1 MFSYSSQGLGKN
13 PAKPDNT
20 IFFLGGTFDPL
31 HLGHIKTL
39 NFLCD
44 SYPCAQIHILPNRQ
58 PVHKQDSLDYTH
70 RLEML
75 KRTIKTPRITIDTTD
90 ITLPTDNYTVYTL
103 QALRS
108 QWPNA
113 SLVWVMGDD
122 VFASIESWGNWQS
135 LLEYAHFYV
144 IPRQC
149 INLSHSLQEIAQEL
163 SASPNSLTQE
173 KKGRIV
179 FDDKFTPLPIS
190 SSTIRQRC
198 QERLSID
205 DMVPKEVS
213 SYIRAH
219 QLYDNPM
226 NKRAPSS
233 STSS

>member
-1 MFSYSSQGLGKN
+1 MFSYTSQGLGKI
-13 PAKPDNT
+13 PAKPHDT

-44 SYPCAQIHILPNRQ
+44 SFPCARIHILPNRQ
-58 PVHKQDSLDYTH
+58 PVHKRDSLDHTH

-90 ITLPTDNYTVYTL
+90 ISLPTDNYTVYTL

-144 IPRQC
+144 ISRQC
-149 INLSHSLQEIAQEL
+149 INLPHSLQEIAQEL
-163 SASPNSLTQE
+163 SASPDTLMQE

-179 FDDKFTPLPIS
+179 FDNKFQPLTIS
-190 SSTIRQRC
+190 SSIIRQRL
-198 QERLSID
+198 QEQLPVD
-205 DMVPKEVS
+205 DMVPKEVA
-213 SYIRAH
+213 SYIQAH
-219 QLYDNPM
+219 DLYKNRTHKIIP
-226 NKRAPSS
+226 R